1 MKKHWEKG
9 VAFAKVVFMWILQQ
23 LVDSKSKIL
32 LLERLLDK
40 SQAFSVSELSRLAD
54 LPKASVSVIV
64 SEWEKAGLVLA
75 EQQGRNKLVKLNS
88 KFYLLPDLKKIFRK
102 TAHFQEPLFN
112 RLKSMK
118 VLKAKKVLAVVVFG
132 SRLRGNF
139 SHQSDL
145 DVLIVVEN
153 KNCPLAEKIV
163 EGFVKATNGTGIRF
177 SPVTLD
183 VKETRR
189 RWVEKDLFIQN
200 IFREGKILKGSDF
213 VEHLQA
219 AP

>member
-1 MKKHWEKG
+1 MR
-9 VAFAKVVFMWILQQ
+9 VLQQ

-32 LLERLLDK
+32 LLGKLLDK

-54 LPKASVSVIV
+54 LPKATVSVIV
-64 SEWEKAGLVLA
+64 SEWEKAGLVLS
-75 EQQGRNKLVKLNS
+75 EQQGRNKLVRLNS
-88 KFYLLPDLKKIFRK
+88 RFYLLPDLKKIFKK
-102 TAHFQEPLFN
+102 TANFQEPLFN

-118 VLKAKKVLAVVVFG
+118 ALKAKNVKVVVVFG
-132 SRLRGNF
+132 SRLGVNF

-163 EGFVKATNGTGIRF
+163 EEFVKATNGTNIRF
-177 SPVTLD
+177 SPIILD
-183 VKETRR
+183 AKETRG
-189 RWVEKDLFIQN
+189 RWIEKDAFIKN
-200 IFREGKILKGSDF
+200 IFRNGKILKGSDF

>member
-1 MKKHWEKG
+1 MR
-9 VAFAKVVFMWILQQ
+9 VLQQ

-32 LLERLLDK
+32 LLGKLLDRP
-40 SQAFSVSELSRLAD
+40 QAFSVSELSRLAD
-54 LPKASVSVIV
+54 LPKATVSLIV
-64 SEWEKAGLVLA
+64 NEWEKAGLVLA
-75 EQQGRNKLVKLNS
+75 ERQGRNKLVKLNS

-118 VLKAKKVLAVVVFG
+118 ALKAKKVRAVVVFG
-132 SRLRGNF
+132 SRLSGNF

-153 KNCPLAEKIV
+153 KNGPLAEKIV
-163 EGFVKATNGTGIRF
+163 EEFVKATNGANIRF
-177 SPVTLD
+177 SPLILD
-183 VKETRR
+183 AKETRG
-189 RWVEKDLFIQN
+189 RWIEKDAFIKN
-200 IFREGKILKGSDF
+200 IFREGKILKGRDF
-213 VEHLQA
+213 IEHLQA